1 MTPWP
6 LPHKLINS
14 ESIPLC
20 EVHVV
25 EKFGSAAV
33 QQCSPDVHDIL
44 VLERTSHWYSQ
55 PSRVSFK
62 FTKQGLKFYRQLA
75 IANVSRSISLLCQ
88 YP

>member
-1 MTPWP
+1 MW
-6 LPHKLINS
+6 LKSL
-14 ESIPLC
+14 
-20 EVHVV
+20 
-25 EKFGSAAV
+25 AV

-75 IANVSRSISLLCQ
+75 MANVSPYLFCVNTLSDTGLFQ
-88 YP
+88 VEEVGG